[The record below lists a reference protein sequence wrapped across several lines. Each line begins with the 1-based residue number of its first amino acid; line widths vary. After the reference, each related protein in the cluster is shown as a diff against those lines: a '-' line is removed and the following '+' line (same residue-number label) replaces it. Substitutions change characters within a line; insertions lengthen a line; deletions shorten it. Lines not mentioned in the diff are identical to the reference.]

1 VSIPT
6 LKTNQ
11 ETEADFDAMVASLV
25 KPGENIL
32 VSLTPQKCHLL
43 HMVLGIAGE
52 AGELVDAVKKHVIY
66 DKVLDLENVVEEC
79 ADVLFYLSGMMQ
91 SLGITPT
98 QCRTANMAKLAKRYP
113 NGYTNQAAITR
124 ADKQ

>member
-1 VSIPT
+1 MSIPT